1 MPTRFCFLIGL
12 GGLALI
18 LGCSDSGL
26 RTVRGTVTFDGKPI
40 PTGSVRFF
48 PSEGGRP
55 AIGQIQTDGS
65 YELSTMQP
73 GDGAKPGQYKVAI
86 EAIESAA
93 TGPAPSSLDEEM
105 ELGGTGNTSVT
116 YLLPL
121 KYSSHKS
128 SGLNAVVED
137 RENTIDFDMTSKE

>member
-1 MPTRFCFLIGL
+1 MPTRFCLLIGL
-12 GGLALI
+12 GALALM

-26 RTVRGTVTFDGKPI
+26 RSVRGTVTFDGKPI

-48 PSEGGRP
+48 PLEGGRP
-55 AIGQIQTDGS
+55 AIGQIQSDGS
-65 YELSTMQP
+65 YQLSTMQP
-73 GDGAKPGQYKVAI
+73 GDGAKLGQYQVAI

-105 ELGGTGNTSVT
+105 QLGGTGNTSVT

-121 KYSSHKS
+121 EYSSHKS
-128 SGLNAVVED
+128 SGLTAVVED
-137 RENTIDFDMTSKE
+137 RENTIDFDLTPKQ